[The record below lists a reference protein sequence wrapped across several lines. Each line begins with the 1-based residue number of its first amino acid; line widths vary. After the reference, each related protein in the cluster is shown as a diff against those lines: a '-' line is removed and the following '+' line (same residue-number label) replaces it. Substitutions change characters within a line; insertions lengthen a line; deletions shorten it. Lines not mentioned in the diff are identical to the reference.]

1 MDSSTDLLPTQDSAS
16 HELASVQQG
25 IWLDQIAHPDLP
37 YYNIG
42 MSLEIKGQINIA
54 LFEKA
59 IELVA
64 TTPCA

>member
-1 MDSSTDLLPTQDSAS
+1 MDSSTEMLPTQDCAT

-42 MSLEIKGQINIA
+42 MSLEIKGEIDIP
-54 LFEKA
+54 LFE
-59 IELVA
+59 
-64 TTPCA
+64 